1 MLHFLFTFFYFFA
14 YMPKFFKF
22 CAAIST
28 CLLVLPLLALMQPHP
43 PLLLSI
49 SGTPN
54 NWVLKCETKE
64 KKTFQYS
71 ALPEG
76 YVSAINVN
84 DVPTTDYTFS
94 SSKYKRGYFRV
105 KTDSDSTQYQYQS
118 CIDTKKQ
125 KPIRVMLYVEGTEQY
140 CRTTIDNVR
149 RMKESVYSKSQIELN
164 TTIGFYWLH
173 SSKMQNFATS
183 IKSGDVIISC
193 IQDTLTNKYTEKQK
207 QEDGRLLLNT
217 AAHHIV
223 RLYEHFNIRR
233 PDTRAGATT
242 VGNTKALLWFEGKED
257 IFIDHTE
264 KPSTKKPKAE
274 SKTESKTESLPV
286 PAPYFIQQFKISNA
300 ETWLAIAGGM
310 GDSNT
315 VVKAWENGINTL
327 PPIVPKKKK

>member
-1 MLHFLFTFFYFFA
+1 MLHFYSLFFIFFA

-28 CLLVLPLLALMQPHP
+28 CLLVLPLLALMQPRP
-43 PLLLSI
+43 RLSLSI

-54 NWVLKCETKE
+54 NWTLKCETRAE
-64 KKTFQYS
+64 KTFQYS

-76 YVSAINVN
+76 YVSAIDVN
-84 DVPTTDYTFS
+84 DKPTTDYTFS

-140 CRTTIDNVR
+140 CNTTEESLKRMKRNAYDKPETIEFIRTTG
-149 RMKESVYSKSQIELN
+149 SYKSHPSQ
-164 TTIGFYWLH
+164 
-173 SSKMQNFATS
+173 MRNFAAS

-223 RLYEHFNIRR
+223 RLYEHFNIKRI
-233 PDTRAGATT
+233 DNRAGATA
-242 VGNTKALLWFEGKED
+242 VANTKALLWFAGKED

-264 KPSTKKPKAE
+264 KPNQKTQQPE
-274 SKTESKTESLPV
+274 SV
-286 PAPYFIQQFKISNA
+286 PYFIQQFKISNA